1 MTASSTA
8 TPPPPR
14 ASFAGVAPGWR
25 SRLDIF
31 LLGDRVAAGAWFF
44 VLALAGSPLYGS
56 MTIVTL
62 IRYATAGY
70 FTLGLFLYPSK
81 LLPVAARGWVA
92 FLLPVMCVISSLWAA
107 TPNEAIHK
115 GVLLGMTAVVA
126 IYFAGKITPRTF
138 FYGYF
143 AAEFVC
149 MALSYIHPN
158 YYEGVMVGIFNQK
171 NVLAMNM
178 FFLYAT
184 GFTLALDSV
193 MALRWR
199 ALGALA
205 MPLALLLII
214 LSKSAT
220 TLAMIGGCTAVL
232 IVQAFVW
239 QPAAQVR
246 HARSLLV
253 LLGAMLIAVLALL
266 LFGIFAIDAKGGV
279 LALLGKDSTL
289 TGRTYL
295 WDQARGIMNDHPLT
309 GVGANQF
316 WRPDRGQADSITK
329 YFFYPT
335 FVPFNFHNSYF
346 ENGVQ
351 LGYPGMYVT
360 IALAIWGLVNGLL
373 TWIRKQDLFN
383 MTFLILCVL
392 VVIRSNTE
400 IDLAIEFSTVILVQ
414 IAGMRRNEKTAPQP
428 APAVI
433 APIPPPGPNR

>member
-1 MTASSTA
+1 MTASSTG

-14 ASFAGVAPGWR
+14 ASFAGVAPSWR
-25 SRLDIF
+25 SRPDVF
-31 LLGDRVAAGAWFF
+31 LLADRVAAGAWFF
-44 VLALAGSPLYGS
+44 VLALAGSPLYGNN
-56 MTIVTL
+56 TIVTL

-70 FTLGLFLYPSK
+70 FTLGLFLYPST

-92 FLLPVMCVISSLWAA
+92 FVLPVMCVVSGLWAA
-107 TPNEAIHK
+107 HPDDAIRK
-115 GVLLGMTAVVA
+115 GVLLGMTAIVA

-149 MALSYIHPN
+149 MALSYAHPN
-158 YYEGVMVGIFNQK
+158 YFEGVVVGIFNQK
-171 NVLAMNM
+171 NVLAINM

-199 ALGALA
+199 ALGALS
-205 MPLALLLII
+205 MPLALVLIL

-220 TLAMIGGCTAVL
+220 TIAMAGGCTAVL

-239 QPAAQVR
+239 QPATRVR
-246 HARSLLV
+246 HVRSFLV

-266 LFGIFAIDAKGGV
+266 AFGIFAVDAKGGV

-295 WDQARGIMNDHPLT
+295 WEQARAIMKEHPLT

-316 WRPDRGQADSITK
+316 WRADRGQA
-329 YFFYPT
+329 
-335 FVPFNFHNSYF
+335 FNFHNSYF

-351 LGYPGMYVT
+351 LGYPGMYAT
-360 IALAIWGLVNGLL
+360 IGLAIWGLINGAL

-383 MTFLILCVL
+383 MVFLILCTL

-400 IDLAIEFSTVILVQ
+400 IDLSIEFSTVILVHV
-414 IAGMRRNEKTAPQP
+414 AGMRRNGKP
-428 APAVI
+428 APPPVI
-433 APIPPPGPNR
+433 LAPASPPGRTR